1 MPKLPEKLTNTKLIA
16 DIKAHIEALDKARF
30 ADELEEL
37 ADAMIEI
44 SDDLAD
50 RIEAYSDE

>member
-1 MPKLPEKLTNTKLIA
+1 MPKLPEKLTNTKLLA
-16 DIKAHIEALDKARF
+16 DIKAHVEALDKAGF

-37 ADAMIEI
+37 ADSLIEI
-44 SDDLAD
+44 GDDLAD

>member
-16 DIKAHIEALDKARF
+16 DIKAHIEALDKSRF

-37 ADAMIEI
+37 ADSMIEI